1 MNNYY
6 TRGSGGITKKF
17 CLDSSLESIL
27 LIVNYQTNAFLIKNV
42 LFCILLPIKFI
53 ISCQNRTLI
62 VPNHGQTSPRSPIAF
77 LMKISSKTKYLPSKL
92 LIIRLKASSSSSKW
106 CRKKITIM
114 RWMSKSR
121 SGFRLELKEVTSFR
135 KSERQSGKL
144 DTIMVYAPIATI
156 LSISMVVSMF
166 LQTLTI

>member
-1 MNNYY
+1 
-6 TRGSGGITKKF
+6 
-17 CLDSSLESIL
+17 
-27 LIVNYQTNAFLIKNV
+27 
-42 LFCILLPIKFI
+42 
-53 ISCQNRTLI
+53 
-62 VPNHGQTSPRSPIAF
+62 
-77 LMKISSKTKYLPSKL
+77 
-92 LIIRLKASSSSSKW
+92 
-106 CRKKITIM
+106 M